1 VGPYHI
7 MTLSERQW
15 LRPALLSPHLPSP
28 PPLER
33 RDSELAPRGYLYR
46 RSCQLPDGRVPVT
59 LRSAHGCTCA
69 GLSQAASASHCSAMA
84 ERHCSCAGAYTADGR
99 LLELTQSGNECTG
112 AVHECGPVCNCC
124 AQTCSAR
131 VSQVRSRAASEQ
143 CRFHCHALIKLCAQ
157 WRPQRGVRAALHVE
171 KGAKV
176 RTCACSVAA
185 GCCRRGCR
193 RSLPASPASLMH

>member
-1 VGPYHI
+1 MGAGEATVA
-7 MTLSERQW
+7 SELADAWARVLVRLDVRSIASAAAAGRLLHGAAASA
-15 LRPALLSPHLPSP
+15 LRALAADVSGGQEPRPIACVNT
-28 PPLER
+28 

-131 VSQVRSRAASEQ
+131 VSQ
-143 CRFHCHALIKLCAQ
+143 
-157 WRPQRGVRAALHVE
+157 
-171 KGAKV
+171 
-176 RTCACSVAA
+176 
-185 GCCRRGCR
+185 
-193 RSLPASPASLMH
+193 